1 MPTPS
6 VEASLRAAYSR
17 HERTLIA
24 LWLVGAALLLAF
36 IAIWGVLLGGAEKA
50 VDAWNARWPQ
60 RVAEGER
67 LVEAKRFA
75 EAVVFLEE
83 LDRDFPALYVKHR
96 FDREK
101 ERLLTALGRA
111 YTGLDKK
118 KRALET
124 FERLVKFDPR
134 NWANHLALAEACVTF
149 VELDRAKEAFAGVL
163 AIHPTHLGALK
174 GLVDL
179 HYAGSLYANIPPLYE
194 AYLDAYVLAP
204 LTLSFGEHSLVLE
217 VPADGRPH
225 RVEAAL
231 ELPAAWRGEMCLA
244 TRGWSV
250 KVGAIELT
258 SPLRA
263 GIAGAPEMLRVDVP
277 PRAGEWRAQSVG
289 ETQPGVFAAQDKNA
303 RLCRDLAVPANGAA
317 RIALEITVYKALDAG
332 LWTEVE
338 TSYKNRLAWK
348 ALEVARQRSL
358 IGGCPEAGTIFE
370 D

>member
-1 MPTPS
+1 
-6 VEASLRAAYSR
+6 
-17 HERTLIA
+17 
-24 LWLVGAALLLAF
+24 
-36 IAIWGVLLGGAEKA
+36 VLLGGAERT
-50 VDAWNARWPQ
+50 VDAWNARWPR

-67 LVEAKRFA
+67 LVDAKRYA

-124 FERLVKFDPR
+124 FERLVQFDPR

-149 VELDRAKEAFAGVL
+149 VELDRAKQAFAAVL
-163 AIHPTHLGALK
+163 AIHPSHLPALK
-174 GLVDL
+174 GLIQL
-179 HYAGSLYANIPPLYE
+179 HYDGSLYANIPPLYE

-204 LTLSFGEHSLVLE
+204 LTLSFAERSVVLE

-231 ELPAAWRGEMCLA
+231 ELPAGWRGEMCLA

-250 KVGAIELT
+250 TVGAIELT
-258 SPLRA
+258 APLRA
-263 GIAGAPEMLRVDVP
+263 GVAGVPEMLRVEVP
-277 PRAGEWRAQSVG
+277 PNAGEWKAQSAQ
-289 ETQPGVFAAQDKNA
+289 ETRPGVFAAQDKSA
-303 RLCRDLAVPANGAA
+303 RICRDLAAPASGTA

-338 TSYKNRLAWK
+338 TSYKNRLAWE
-348 ALEVARQRSL
+348 ALEIARQRSL
-358 IGGCPEAGTIFE
+358 IGGCREAGSIFE